1 MDLLRQVACIAID
14 IARWGLI
21 IWIVL
26 SWVVSF
32 GRLTFDH
39 PVRRLYDLLS
49 RGVEPVLR
57 PLRNVIPPV
66 RIGGAALDLSPLV
79 LFVGLWVLSI
89 VIC

>member
-1 MDLLRQVACIAID
+1 MGVLRDVACIAIE

-39 PVRRLYDLLS
+39 PVRRLYEALS
-49 RGVEPVLR
+49 RVVDPMLR
-57 PLRNVIPPV
+57 PIRSVIPPV
-66 RIGGAALDLSPLV
+66 RIGGAALDLSPLALFFGLIV
-79 LFVGLWVLSI
+79 LGA

>member
-1 MDLLRQVACIAID
+1 MGALRDVACIAID
-14 IARWGLI
+14 IARWALI

-39 PVRRLYDLLS
+39 PVRRLYEALS
-49 RGVEPVLR
+49 RVVDPILR
-57 PLRNVIPPV
+57 PIRSVVPPL

-79 LFVGLWVLSI
+79 LFFGLIVLRA